1 MSRTHRSHAQW
12 LELFEAFEQSGETQ
26 AAFCAERDLNPAYF
40 SKRRRKL
47 LEQNDN
53 GFVQAQQV
61 MQTNHHS
68 LTLNYGNLALTL
80 SLHIGVHIS
89 PTFSYLLDTTL

>member
-12 LELFEAFEQSGETQ
+12 LELLA
-26 AAFCAERDLNPAYF
+26 
-40 SKRRRKL
+40 
-47 LEQNDN
+47 QNDN

-80 SLHIGVHIS
+80 TLHVKPHWLAQLVKSLVA
-89 PTFSYLLDTTL
+89 